1 MQSYCVMQYGTQTI
15 HRTKPYSKKLSKT
28 ERLSR
33 LFTGSSAGPGSSSPK
48 KTTSATTTVPD
59 TDDSLPI
66 LDSYDMENPI
76 WTIQHDSMFVINV
89 TNKDID
95 NSKALTVSVWARQ
108 PPTSILNVSGW
119 MTRRRRTSIATE
131 DNEEEKKDS
140 TEENDIFSVSTA
152 SSVEIDVDA
161 YDEVPPTPKTPVPN
175 RQNTTMSTTSSM
187 PPTPS
192 SINSNNTRRNKI
204 IFIGKVKIPSPQI
217 LNEYCSL
224 KQNQRIELPLV
235 DELGRPIYQQ
245 IHKYSKEEPTLLAIR
260 CRMASKA
267 DINFIEGLKEER
279 NPLLSST
286 LRTTLPKQ
294 VKLTS
299 EIIQEPTR
307 EQARLTTEIPETEM
321 IGASLTSAIQAA
333 VPAEALFGK
342 IKIKPTPPNK
352 GVPTFMTFQQL
363 KDTTLQPSTNWI
375 QVSSL
380 TKYKKYGRLYVEIL
394 SCNNLPNVDY
404 GGQLG
409 NQTDTFCSL
418 VYGDGF
424 VQTNV
429 IDDELSPY
437 WLPWTQ
443 RAFVFPIGHPSQVVY
458 VGVFGYKRHPLS
470 HVPIGRV
477 EINLTNLQ
485 QSTEYI
491 LEYNLLAT
499 SHNYM
504 SRPTNGQI
512 RIRLRLEMDDE
523 RSWLIES
530 LKPPPPIYINTTKKK
545 SLKVARYTAMGEYVS
560 ENTFQLSVFQGYID
574 EILQGHVRRILYKSQ
589 DGLRS
594 LLLWRNQV
602 TIFGGRIGIPLYS
615 ALVFVMSFLAVE
627 HPTLIP
633 GMLMLGFTLFMLAEQ
648 QHRIH
653 IQPAPHHRCFGFIHY
668 TKILLFGQAQ
678 LPIFDE
684 IPRNH
689 RIEDIQA
696 HIASEQERIE
706 RDRAFFGKKEAI
718 EKAVEEIE
726 HERIQT
732 STKIPLQILSVLGD
746 VQKIV
751 GDIVRGLRMVDAI
764 INWEESNLSFFIT
777 LFSLLSGIMLL
788 FIPWGFLF
796 KWGGKLLVIL
806 LLGPVCMTFDDRCC
820 AYIFVSLILT

>member
-1 MQSYCVMQYGTQTI
+1 MQYGTQTI
-15 HRTKPYSKKLSKT
+15 HRTKPYSKKLSRT

-33 LFTGSSAGPGSSSPK
+33 LFTGSTGGAGSSSPK
-48 KTTSATTTVPD
+48 KTTTGTAAPD

-76 WTIQHDSMFVINV
+76 WTIQHDSMFLINV

-108 PPTSILNVSGW
+108 QPTSILNVSGW
-119 MTRRRRTSIATE
+119 MTRRRRSSIATE
-131 DNEEEKKDS
+131 QDNEEEKKD
-140 TEENDIFSVSTA
+140 TAEEDIFSVSTA
-152 SSVEIDVDA
+152 SSVEIDVDT
-161 YDEVPPTPKTPVPN
+161 YDNEVPTPKTPVPN

-192 SINSNNTRRNKI
+192 STTSYNTRRNNNNNKI

-217 LNEYCSL
+217 LNEYCSQ

-267 DINFIEGLKEER
+267 DINFIEGLQNER

-294 VKLTS
+294 VRLNS

-333 VPAEALFGK
+333 VPAEAVFGK
-342 IKIKPTPPNK
+342 IKIKPTPPK
-352 GVPTFMTFQQL
+352 GAPQFMTFQQL
-363 KDTTLQPSTNWI
+363 KDATLQPSTNWI

-380 TKYKKYGRLYVEIL
+380 TPKHKKYGRFYVEIL

-409 NQTDTFCSL
+409 NQTDTFCSI

-443 RAFVFPIGHPSQVVY
+443 RAFVFPIGHPSQLVY

-485 QSTEYI
+485 ESTEYI

-504 SRPTNGQI
+504 SQPTNGQI
-512 RIRLRLEMDDE
+512 RIRLRLEVDDG

-602 TIFGGRIGIPLYS
+602 TIFGGRIGVPLYS
-615 ALVFVMSFLAVE
+615 VLVFIMSFLAVE

-633 GMLMLGFTLFMLAEQ
+633 GMLLLGFTLFMLAEQ

-653 IQPAPHHRCFGFIHY
+653 VQPAPYHRCLGFIHY
-668 TKILLFGQAQ
+668 AKILLLGKAQ
-678 LPIFDE
+678 LPVFDE

-689 RIEDIQA
+689 RIEDIRA
-696 HIASEQERIE
+696 HIASEKERIE

-732 STKIPLQILSVLGD
+732 STKIPIQILSVLGD

-764 INWEESNLSFFIT
+764 ANWEESNLSFFIT
-777 LFSLLSGIMLL
+777 LFSLFGGILLL

-796 KWGGKLLVIL
+796 KWGGRLVVIVF
-806 LLGPVCMTFDDRCC
+806 LGPVSIISDDECC
-820 AYIFVSLILT
+820 VYIIASLILT